1 MAVRKF
7 KVVMDGKIHEVE
19 VEDLGTVSTAKAPV
33 SAAPT
38 ISQAPQAPAAPS
50 APQTAAAAGKG
61 TVNAPLQGTVNDVL
75 VKEGQIVKAGENLVI
90 IEAMKMENEIVAPQD
105 GVVAKIFVHKGDK
118 VSAGTPL
125 VEIG

>member
-7 KVVMDGKIHEVE
+7 KVVVDGKIHEVE

-33 SAAPT
+33 SAAST
-38 ISQAPQAPAAPS
+38 VSQAPQAPA